1 MIREIALDTE
11 TTGLSPEHG
20 DRLVEIGCVELINYI
35 PTGKIYHCY
44 INPERSVPQGAFD
57 VHGLSDEFLFDK
69 PKFREVYKD
78 FLAFI
83 GDSKL
88 VIHNAQFDMKFI
100 NAELLRVKKPVIPM
114 ERSIDTLKMARSKFK
129 GSPASLDALCKR
141 FNISLSSRDDRHG
154 ALIDSE
160 LLAKV
165 YLELKGGSQTTL
177 LAGEKKSS
185 SGSVAVKEIKKVERR
200 ERNFPPSADELKIHT
215 EFLSQI
221 KNPMWAE
228 N

>member
-141 FNISLSSRDDRHG
+141 FKIRRASC
-154 ALIDSE
+154 
-160 LLAKV
+160 
-165 YLELKGGSQTTL
+165 
-177 LAGEKKSS
+177 
-185 SGSVAVKEIKKVERR
+185 R
-200 ERNFPPSADELKIHT
+200 ERV
-215 EFLSQI
+215 
-221 KNPMWAE
+221 
-228 N
+228 